1 MFQSV
6 FFSLIDSNV
15 EVASLTVLGSIVAV
29 EPSTP
34 EITDIVCKSSVT
46 CRQKHCGTGLIPKSE
61 YKMARDHNVET
72 CQQPDSNQNTDYE
85 DELEDGT
92 DASVDCISTDVNNQ
106 MSWLLE
112 VCLRNLQPASLK
124 EGIRTVNAD
133 GGAVFLP
140 CSAPVRIECLQVLT
154 VLARN
159 YYTQVMSSHI
169 GQLMQLLGQTLSDG
183 NVTICLHSG
192 RVIEALGNSMQQ
204 CLQEQGKC
212 RFFKVCGS
220 C

>member
-1 MFQSV
+1 MLKNV

-34 EITDIVCKSSVT
+34 EIADILCKSSISY
-46 CRQKHCGTGLIPKSE
+46 RQEQCDTELIPESE
-61 YKMARDHNVET
+61 HKVGRDHAIDT
-72 CQQPDSNQNTDYE
+72 DQQSDSNKDTDYE
-85 DELEDGT
+85 DEPEDGT
-92 DASVDCISTDVNNQ
+92 DDSVDHINTDINNQ

-112 VCLRNLQPASLK
+112 VCLRNLQPSSLK
-124 EGIRTVNAD
+124 EGIRTMNVD
-133 GGAVFLP
+133 EGAVILP
-140 CSAPVRIECLQVLT
+140 CSAPVRIECLQILT

-169 GQLMQLLGQTLSDG
+169 GQLMQLLWQTLIDG

-192 RVIEALGNSMQQ
+192 RFIEALGNSLQQ
-204 CLQEQGKC
+204 CLQEQGK
-212 RFFKVCGS
+212 
-220 C
+220 